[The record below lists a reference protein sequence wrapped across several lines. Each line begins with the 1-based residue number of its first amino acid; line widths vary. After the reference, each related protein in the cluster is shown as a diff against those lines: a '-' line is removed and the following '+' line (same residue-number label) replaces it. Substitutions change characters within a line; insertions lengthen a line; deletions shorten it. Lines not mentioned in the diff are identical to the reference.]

1 MKLGIGV
8 SEDLA
13 IPVQQRIAVDV
24 EAAGFRSLW
33 TNEAS
38 GRDALLL
45 CQAWAS
51 ATTSLE
57 VGVGVV
63 PVWTRSPAQ
72 LGMASATL
80 QEATG
85 GRFLLGVGVSHGATM
100 GPWHGATVDRPLTAA
115 RELLTILAQ
124 IESGERTDVDG
135 EVLSSRRFRLAVSPS
150 PPPTRRYLA
159 AMGPRMLALA
169 GERADGALLNW
180 AGPEEVARAGGL
192 VRDAAGA
199 AGRSPDDVEVAGY
212 VRVAVGEDPDVAR
225 GALASQIAQYGRLP
239 AYAAHLE
246 RQGFGE
252 ALARAERARQA
263 DASGLELAEALG
275 EPTLQALGW
284 SGSPWDDPAPLLDRF
299 RDAGLDHLVLRVVAT
314 GGDPVDDL
322 HATIRAFDRFTPA
335 RS

>member
-13 IPVQQRIAVDV
+13 IPVQQRVAVDV
-24 EAAGFRSLW
+24 EAAGFGSLW

-63 PVWTRSPAQ
+63 PVWTRTPAQ
-72 LGMASATL
+72 LAMASATL

-100 GPWHGATVDRPLTAA
+100 GPWHGVRVTKPLTAA

-124 IESGERTDVDG
+124 IESDERTNLDG
-135 EVLSSRRFRLAVSPS
+135 EVLSSRKFRLTLSPS

-180 AGPEEVARAGGL
+180 AGPEEVARAGQL
-192 VRDAAGA
+192 VRDAAVT
-199 AGRSPDDVEVAGY
+199 AGRKPEDVEVAGY
-212 VRVAVGEDPDVAR
+212 VRVAVGEDPDAAR
-225 GALASQIAQYGRLP
+225 GALATQITQYGRLP

-252 ALARAERARQA
+252 ALARAEQARQA
-263 DASGLELAEALG
+263 GATALDLAEALG
-275 EPTLQALGW
+275 EPTLQALGFA
-284 SGSPWDDPAPLLDRF
+284 GSPWDDPTPLLERF
-299 RDAGLDHLVLRVVAT
+299 REAGLDHLVLRVVAT

-322 HATIRAFDRFTPA
+322 HATIRAFDRFTPP
-335 RS
+335 RH